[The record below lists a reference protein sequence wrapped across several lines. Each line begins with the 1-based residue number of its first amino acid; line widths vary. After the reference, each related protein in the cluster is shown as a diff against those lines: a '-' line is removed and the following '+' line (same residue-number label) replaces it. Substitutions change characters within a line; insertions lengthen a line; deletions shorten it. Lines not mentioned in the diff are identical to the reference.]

1 MIFPAAGAPSASLR
15 PCGRLPNTRQGLIP
29 VVGARPRAPRRP
41 VDLRSRSIFGA
52 IRGSLS
58 TRLRL
63 FCARCPADSHRR
75 PHSAGHC
82 PTSSRSDA
90 RRYGWS
96 SRPRRGAS
104 RSAREHAPTFRNC
117 HCEPVTESLVWQ
129 SASPVFKLPPSRR
142 LRGTRRAT
150 SLYEGGKDTPLR
162 RLHRLRRTDAGRGPC
177 PRKTLF
183 ASSKNLAGAE
193 RVCYNYKKGDAA

>member
-1 MIFPAAGAPSASLR
+1 MRCHWSFFYLIRTVAPSIARRRLARGS
-15 PCGRLPNTRQGLIP
+15 PTNGRRYGGPPAIP
-29 VVGARPRAPRRP
+29 HRRP
-41 VDLRSRSIFGA
+41 IPTVGEGLA
-52 IRGSLS
+52 P
-58 TRLRL
+58 
-63 FCARCPADSHRR
+63 PADSHRR

-82 PTSSRSDA
+82 PTSSPSDA

-104 RSAREHAPTFRNC
+104 RSAREHAPTLRNC

-150 SLYEGGKDTPLR
+150 PKTLREGGKDTLR
-162 RLHRLRRTDAGRGPC
+162 RLRLRGLTDGGRGLV
-177 PRKTLF
+177 R
-183 ASSKNLAGAE
+183 
-193 RVCYNYKKGDAA
+193 